1 MGTADFL
8 FWFVTII
15 YSILYTAYDYRKLAW
30 IWQSQLLFP
39 QREMT
44 STPEP
49 FLCVNRYP
57 PEVMKVFAQNM
68 PDAWNGICMASA
80 RTTFSQH
87 LHNSRGKQLRHHQV
101 LHFDALISIKIPS
114 DTEKSASKKG
124 DKQSFQ
130 VTKISG
136 IILESHI
143 CCYLPVLRCS
153 HRVRAHLL
161 AAEGIWARA
170 PWTPKSWIKQ
180 EWNQRSSCSCM
191 YV

>member
-1 MGTADFL
+1 MDLTKPTPISIARNDKHSRALIACEQIASRSDEGLCAKHAWHLKRNLHGIGTHGIFTAFSRT
-8 FWFVTII
+8 WF
-15 YSILYTAYDYRKLAW
+15 
-30 IWQSQLLFP
+30 
-39 QREMT
+39 
-44 STPEP
+44 
-49 FLCVNRYP
+49 
-57 PEVMKVFAQNM
+57 
-68 PDAWNGICMASA
+68 
-80 RTTFSQH
+80 
-87 LHNSRGKQLRHHQV
+87 SRGKQLRHHQV

-114 DTEKSASKKG
+114 DTEKSASQKG

-161 AAEGIWARA
+161 ASEGIWARA

-180 EWNQRSSCSCM
+180 EWNQRLSCSYM
-191 YV
+191 YF